1 MRHWPQ
7 ATALCC
13 GGPSVR
19 DMITLF
25 RRLAIGLCVLLVL
38 LNFSWIRAASAAAVS
53 EPCDASLL
61 NQAEQRVAAFF
72 GTTKSKPWIRCPV
85 RPRLGV
91 GAGIGAT
98 FISPGLP
105 SVILLGPDGA
115 GSVDVIAHEWAHAE
129 IAQRVGGLRR
139 NLLMPV
145 WFDEGLAMQVDWRAH
160 FETAA
165 LRDYLSTETVPG
177 HLDEIASQRGF
188 HQPGRQG
195 SLHYALS
202 KCVVGKWLQE
212 QGGWRGQLEIPAAT
226 APAHLAQC
234 LDDS

>member
-1 MRHWPQ
+1 
-7 ATALCC
+7 
-13 GGPSVR
+13 
-19 DMITLF
+19 MITLF

-53 EPCDASLL
+53 EPCDLSLL
-61 NQAEQRVAAFF
+61 NHAEQRVAAFF
-72 GTTKSKPWIRCPV
+72 GTTTSKPWIRCPV

-129 IAQRVGGLRR
+129 IAKRVGGLRR

-145 WFDEGLAMQVDWRAH
+145 WFDGKLRPHPRPEKPPCVVDEKKGFNRA
-160 FETAA
+160 FGGA
-165 LRDYLSTETVPG
+165 G
-177 HLDEIASQRGF
+177 HRSQMGQRGIKDLF
-188 HQPGRQG
+188 RVGRK
-195 SLHYALS
+195 LN
-202 KCVVGKWLQE
+202 VG
-212 QGGWRGQLEIPAAT
+212 
-226 APAHLAQC
+226 
-234 LDDS
+234 